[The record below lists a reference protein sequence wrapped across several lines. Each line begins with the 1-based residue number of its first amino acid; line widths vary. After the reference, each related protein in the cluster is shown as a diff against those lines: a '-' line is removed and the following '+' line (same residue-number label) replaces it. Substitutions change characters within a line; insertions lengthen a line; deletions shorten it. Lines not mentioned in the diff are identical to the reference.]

1 MTGIVEF
8 INAFSSELT
17 VGERLTKA
25 ISLNITL
32 EYQAERP
39 QGIVSFGV

>member
-32 EYQAERP
+32 EYQVERP
-39 QGIVSFGV
+39 LGKVGFGV